1 LIAKQKALLFLDSD
15 SDTSMGL
22 RHEAEAYEES
32 DYTKQLKKIREMF
45 PEYRLTS
52 NNELK
57 LILQI
62 YEENIN
68 SPIQATS
75 PPFYVSGA
83 MMMLVFLILINC
95 RELPDPKIS
104 ALGEPIPKNE
114 DLLKIESNVLS
125 H

>member
-1 LIAKQKALLFLDSD
+1 MVGQEDIDQ
-15 SDTSMGL
+15 
-22 RHEAEAYEES
+22 E
-32 DYTKQLKKIREMF
+32 QLKKIREMF

-95 RELPDPKIS
+95 RKLPDPKIS
-104 ALGEPIPKNE
+104 
-114 DLLKIESNVLS
+114 
-125 H
+125 